1 MNLPARHNGG
11 AELPEQRRS
20 HMAIFNFSFNK
31 QDKLSP
37 NNLPT
42 KRSINLVYEP
52 KDAVKPTMAIPLV
65 ILGIVGGIFFS
76 NYLIIDRFEK
86 VAEARSRVTK
96 LEADLDA
103 GYEELKGFDDLTDIY
118 AKYTTSGMTDE
129 ELNRSDRVEVM
140 TLLESVVM
148 PRVKIAN
155 WTLSSNTL
163 TINITGTTLQQINLI
178 VQSLNEDPLVRYCTV
193 QTAVSR
199 DNQNNQTVVTD
210 ETTVTALIIVYL
222 NSKA

>member
-1 MNLPARHNGG
+1 
-11 AELPEQRRS
+11 
-20 HMAIFNFSFNK
+20 MASLNFSLSK

-37 NNLPT
+37 SNLPT

-52 KDAVKPTMAIPLV
+52 KDTVKATMAIPLI
-65 ILGIVGGIFFS
+65 ILGIVLGIAGS
-76 NYLIIDRFEK
+76 KYLIIDRFEQ
-86 VAEARSRVTK
+86 VAAARARVAK

-103 GYEELKGFDDLTDIY
+103 GYEELKGFDDLTEIY
-118 AKYTTSGMTDE
+118 AKFTTSGMTDE
-129 ELNRSDRVEVM
+129 ELTRSDRVEVM

-148 PRVKIAN
+148 PRVKVAN

-163 TINITGTTLQQINLI
+163 TINIAGTTLQQINLI
-178 VQSLNEDPLVRYCTV
+178 VQSLNEDPIVRYCTV

-199 DNQNNQTVVTD
+199 DNQKDQTVVTD

>member
-1 MNLPARHNGG
+1 
-11 AELPEQRRS
+11 
-20 HMAIFNFSFNK
+20 
-31 QDKLSP
+31 
-37 NNLPT
+37 
-42 KRSINLVYEP
+42 
-52 KDAVKPTMAIPLV
+52 MAIPLV